1 MRFNKVLLFL
11 IFTIFLTA
19 TQPSNAIS
27 ANQGK
32 MVRVGISDVKFQNYY
47 YNTINIT
54 ATDSFRLTDKAT
66 NSIIAD
72 FGALED
78 VNITIKDNCFNV
90 KQGTT
95 TIANGLEGPITAES
109 DNGFVTVKTLNEPD
123 KTHITAARLRLLK
136 HHKKLISLI

>member
-54 ATDSFRLTDKAT
+54 ATDSFRLTEK
-66 NSIIAD
+66 
-72 FGALED
+72 
-78 VNITIKDNCFNV
+78 
-90 KQGTT
+90 KQLT
-95 TIANGLEGPITAES
+95 P
-109 DNGFVTVKTLNEPD
+109 
-123 KTHITAARLRLLK
+123 
-136 HHKKLISLI
+136 